1 MNLKER
7 STLNKMV
14 VTKVIQIKSS
24 KNLKRAIN
32 YITRDDA
39 TLKKDD
45 YNQADEDYSYE
56 VVNGQ
61 VMKRLVSGHDL
72 TDISDIDMIYEDFM
86 LLKQSVDALYDNDTL
101 SDLKNDNR
109 VLAHHVIQSF
119 SPDDN
124 LTPEEANEIG
134 RKTALELTGGDYQF
148 VVATHQDKGHL
159 HNHIIFNTTN
169 QVTLKKFRWQKNTAR
184 NLFQIS
190 NKHAEL
196 YGVKILEP
204 KLRNS
209 YTNYSA
215 WRRQHNFRF
224 EIKER
229 LDFLLKHSLNQE
241 DFLQKAKA
249 LHLQIDT
256 SGKYVTYL
264 LTGQQ
269 QQRPVRDRSLSK
281 KGKYTLDKMAERFA
295 INEVVYNLENIKEK
309 YEEEQ
314 DQKAEDFEM
323 KVRIEP
329 WQISHLTTKSIHVPV
344 TFGLDRKGT
353 VSIPARMLDQN
364 EDGIFTAYVKKK
376 DYFYFINPD
385 KSTDNRFIQGSTLVK
400 QLSLNN
406 GEVILTK
413 NWEMTELERLVEEF
427 KFLSVNKVTNSKQFQ
442 EMQERFLEQLEKTE
456 QTLEQ
461 LDDKVGYLNKVLGA
475 LSDYQDGLV
484 PSEVT
489 MAILEKAKVAKTTDR
504 NLIRKEIKELQI
516 EREALKE
523 ARDKIVNDYD
533 FSHKLSQEYHQTET
547 RNKLSL

>member
-86 LLKQSVDALYDNDTL
+86 LLKQSVDALYANDTL

-264 LTGQQ
+264 LTDQQ